1 MHENTVIETIIPAW
15 QDETKSIY
23 TVSICPGN
31 NIFRN
36 DISEVEKTT
45 YLMRHIY
52 VGHISGD

>member
-15 QDETKSIY
+15 QDETKYIY

-31 NIFRN
+31 NIFS
-36 DISEVEKTT
+36 DISEVGKTT

-52 VGHISGD
+52 VGHISGH